1 MQEVIFC
8 DVSPVAMFDI
18 DNLLNFTDT
27 IADQEETLEKMFE
40 RSKFPYIICEP
51 HQHSS
56 SSSLVARILSFLV
69 IIHTPLFRLFLTF
82 VTFWGIFFTLSTQAE
97 NNVAKNLGHDCAQKV
112 QNCQFW
118 EFSDVFNNY

>member
-1 MQEVIFC
+1 MTITSKNAWKIKLREKIPPLIIAKEDKIVQEVIFC

-56 SSSLVARILSFLV
+56 SSSSLVQRILSF
-69 IIHTPLFRLFLTF
+69 
-82 VTFWGIFFTLSTQAE
+82 
-97 NNVAKNLGHDCAQKV
+97 
-112 QNCQFW
+112 
-118 EFSDVFNNY
+118 

>member
-1 MQEVIFC
+1 MIIAKEAKIVQEVIFC

-56 SSSLVARILSFLV
+56 SSSLVQRILSF
-69 IIHTPLFRLFLTF
+69 
-82 VTFWGIFFTLSTQAE
+82 
-97 NNVAKNLGHDCAQKV
+97 
-112 QNCQFW
+112 
-118 EFSDVFNNY
+118 